1 MATGAR
7 LHYVESRV
15 TMDLRLDTTTGDLYL
30 DSTGSTTSVTGRE
43 AIAQH
48 VLIRLRF
55 FLGEWFLDRR
65 EGVPYWEQ
73 ILVRNPDIAA
83 VQEAFRQTVARTPGI
98 ASVRTLVLAL
108 DGPSRTLT
116 ISRLDA
122 VTTEGEAITA
132 SDFGPFVLD
141 DAG

>member
-1 MATGAR
+1 
-7 LHYVESRV
+7 
-15 TMDLRLDTTTGDLYL
+15 MDIRLDTTTGDLYL

-55 FLGEWFLDRR
+55 FLGEWHLDRR
-65 EGVPYWEQ
+65 EGVPYWQQ
-73 ILVRNPDIAA
+73 ILVRNPDMAA
-83 VQEAFRQTVARTPGI
+83 VTEAFRQTVARTPGI

-116 ISRLDA
+116 ISRLEA
-122 VTTEGEAITA
+122 VTTEGEAITQD
-132 SDFGPFVLD
+132 DFGPFVLD
-141 DAG
+141 TAA